1 VSTGE
6 IVELPVQRITPGPK
20 VRAERIDIDHA
31 RRLIPVLDAC
41 PPIKVRQVGDGFQL
55 VDGQHRLSAAK
66 FDNRATVRG
75 VVLALTDAEAFVE
88 AVKSNHG
95 HGLPLTLSERTAA
108 AKEMLRLDPEWS
120 DRVIAEACALSPTT
134 IGDLRPTVHSGQLDG
149 KRTGADGKRRP
160 ASKADQQAQRK
171 LIAELLTEHP
181 DWSLNRVALE
191 AKASTMTVASVRAE
205 MQQSKK
211 SPGVGSGGPS
221 PVEPPAPAGDAPDD
235 DRGEVN
241 RGSAARHL
249 TPVPPPVGDDA
260 ESAPAVG
267 ESVGNWPAP
276 GDWIKEPGFDT
287 SNAARDLARLL
298 DRRLIRL
305 TEVEQFEEHAR
316 AVPAGAEAAVIS
328 ALRTQT
334 VYLLDLI
341 HEIEN
346 RPTLEAAK

>member
-1 VSTGE
+1 MSTGE

-95 HGLPLTLSERTAA
+95 HGLPLTLPERTTA

-120 DRVIAEACALSPTT
+120 DRVIAEVCALSPST

-149 KRTGADGKRRP
+149 KRTEADGKRRP

-191 AKASTMTVASVRAE
+191 AKASTMTVASVRTE
-205 MQQSKK
+205 MQQSKE

-249 TPVPPPVGDDA
+249 TPVPPADEA
-260 ESAPAVG
+260 EDTEPTVADTVT
-267 ESVGNWPAP
+267 NWPVP
-276 GDWIKEPGFDT
+276 GD
-287 SNAARDLARLL
+287 NAS
-298 DRRLIRL
+298 RR
-305 TEVEQFEEHAR
+305 
-316 AVPAGAEAAVIS
+316 
-328 ALRTQT
+328 
-334 VYLLDLI
+334 Y
-341 HEIEN
+341 
-346 RPTLEAAK
+346 RPPES